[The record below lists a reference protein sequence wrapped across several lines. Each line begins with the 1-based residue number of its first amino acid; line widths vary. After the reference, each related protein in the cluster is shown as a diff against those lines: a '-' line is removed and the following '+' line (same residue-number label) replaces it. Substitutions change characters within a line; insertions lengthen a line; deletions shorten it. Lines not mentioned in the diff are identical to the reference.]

1 MLTGRF
7 IRGDNAIKSH
17 SGPSST
23 CARPGM
29 TGNFIQL
36 RLSQFSPIFNK
47 MEAHVSPPTSE
58 KRSSRLQPFPSL
70 ALRVQSKCSTRFP
83 EKLCQVGALE
93 LTGESLKVLLD
104 LILT

>member
-1 MLTGRF
+1 
-7 IRGDNAIKSH
+7 
-17 SGPSST
+17 
-23 CARPGM
+23 M

-47 MEAHVSPPTSE
+47 LEAHVLPQRVRE
-58 KRSSRLQPFPSL
+58 ESSRLPSFPSL
-70 ALRVQSKCSTRFP
+70 ALRVQSECSTRFP

-93 LTGESLKVLLD
+93 LTGKFLEVLLD